1 MQSNHCRLL
10 FAATLAHTDT
20 SFMLIIQVQLKAE
33 LLHHGPNSPIAWNS
47 NIYINVYLI
56 SADGTWQIEQ
66 NRGRGGNQVDGIS
79 VDLIKYMARR
89 LSNRYPKKDIL
100 VQL

>member
-1 MQSNHCRLL
+1 
-10 FAATLAHTDT
+10 
-20 SFMLIIQVQLKAE
+20 MLIIQVQLKAE

-66 NRGRGGNQVDGIS
+66 NI
-79 VDLIKYMARR
+79 
-89 LSNRYPKKDIL
+89 
-100 VQL
+100 